1 MKTRLRAFRACL
13 RSQNKKNGEHGRI
26 YRHSSYF
33 CNNLFSMF
41 TLSSARS
48 SYALC
53 AHFVYW
59 NCERA
64 RECVMPFVLLSSD
77 MDGGGRPKQERH
89 ITDGQFAVVSI
100 ILDLAVLLKST
111 NQKGLLKIGG
121 KQWEMYVVSA
131 SECAIDNK

>member
-1 MKTRLRAFRACL
+1 MKTRLRAVRACL
-13 RSQNKKNGEHGRI
+13 RSRKPKEKNDRI

-33 CNNLFSMF
+33 CNNLF

-48 SYALC
+48 GCALC
-53 AHFVYW
+53 ARFVYW
-59 NCERA
+59 IGERA

-77 MDGGGRPKQERH
+77 MDGGGLPKQNTRH
-89 ITDGQFAVVSI
+89 ITDGQIAVVSI

-111 NQKGLLKIGG
+111 NQKGHLKISG